1 MNLVS
6 GREGLGPNP
15 VNLDTKGP
23 GGHEGG
29 PGGHEGGPGGHEE
42 GVEQVTKAKRWE
54 HVKEEQVVNSMEE
67 GGAQR
72 KEGAKWIV
80 RP

>member
-1 MNLVS
+1 M
-6 GREGLGPNP
+6 REGQE
-15 VNLDTKGP
+15 DMR
-23 GGHEGG
+23 GG
-29 PGGHEGGPGGHEE
+29 PEGYEGGPGGHEE

>member
-29 PGGHEGGPGGHEE
+29 PGGHEGGPGGHE
-42 GVEQVTKAKRWE
+42 
-54 HVKEEQVVNSMEE
+54 
-67 GGAQR
+67 GGAR
-72 KEGAKWIV
+72 RI
-80 RP
+80 